1 MRSRRVQ
8 PVTDAPGAHPG
19 GVRRPPVRALPLP
32 TERTEE
38 VDLHRMM
45 QLAHGMVGLRRR
57 GVAAVVLAAGLLG
70 MAAPV
75 FAQVTAPGAPVGLVA
90 VAGDLKVT
98 LNWKEPDSDGG
109 APITGYEYR
118 YKSMGN
124 SYPAGWTAVPD
135 DALGVGAS
143 LGAYL
148 IQPNLMNGTAYTFQV
163 RAVNSEGGGTPSD
176 EATATP
182 PTQHPR
188 HVRILFHQARPPRAG
203 DVGHGA
209 RHISGH
215 GRPVHRQRPRR
226 TLHLPMAVDQGD
238 GRQ

>member
-1 MRSRRVQ
+1 M
-8 PVTDAPGAHPG
+8 
-19 GVRRPPVRALPLP
+19 
-32 TERTEE
+32 
-38 VDLHRMM
+38 HRMM

-124 SYPAGWTAVPD
+124 SYPAGWTAVR
-135 DALGVGAS
+135 GC
-143 LGAYL
+143 
-148 IQPNLMNGTAYTFQV
+148 
-163 RAVNSEGGGTPSD
+163 PS
-176 EATATP
+176 
-182 PTQHPR
+182 
-188 HVRILFHQARPPRAG
+188 
-203 DVGHGA
+203 
-209 RHISGH
+209 SC
-215 GRPVHRQRPRR
+215 
-226 TLHLPMAVDQGD
+226 
-238 GRQ
+238 